1 MPPPVLQQKSA
12 SSLRWVILLAA
23 SLLMLSNY
31 FVYDIPASLKDL
43 LRQNMGLDK
52 ADFEVR
58 GGDGEGM
65 GGEKGGGGRLPR
77 VRRTRAAILFVY
89 SIPSV

>member
-1 MPPPVLQQKSA
+1 
-12 SSLRWVILLAA
+12 
-23 SLLMLSNY
+23 MLSNY

-65 GGEKGGGGRLPR
+65 GGEKGGGREIASCPQNKSRYPLCILHPLRLSLSLSFSR
-77 VRRTRAAILFVY
+77 
-89 SIPSV
+89 SC

>member
-1 MPPPVLQQKSA
+1 
-12 SSLRWVILLAA
+12 
-23 SLLMLSNY
+23 MLSNY

-58 GGDGEGM
+58 GGEER
-65 GGEKGGGGRLPR
+65 GGKGGRLPR
-77 VRRTRAAILFVY
+77 LPRTRAALLVANPT
-89 SIPSV
+89 PSA